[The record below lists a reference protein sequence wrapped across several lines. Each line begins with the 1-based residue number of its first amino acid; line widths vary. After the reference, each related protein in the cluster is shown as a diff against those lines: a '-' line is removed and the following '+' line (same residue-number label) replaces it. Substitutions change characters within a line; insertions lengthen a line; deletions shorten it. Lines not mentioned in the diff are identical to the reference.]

1 MDHERQDFLYLTTKG
16 WKTGKHHTIR
26 EIWFVGYDG
35 KYYVLSEHRT
45 HAHWIQNIIHDP
57 RVLFTVNDKTLEGK
71 AQIVDQDK
79 ESELAIQV
87 SELMTKIWLGQGLD
101 WRTNTR
107 LNLLLHA
114 HFIEFVNI

>member
-1 MDHERQDFLYLTTKG
+1 LDHERQDFLYLTTKG
-16 WKTGKHHTIR
+16 WKTGKQHTI
-26 EIWFVGYDG
+26 EIWFVEYDG
-35 KYYVLSEHRT
+35 KYYVLSERRT

-87 SELMTKIWLGQGLD
+87 SKLMSTKYGWDRGLIVELIQG
-101 WRTNTR
+101 
-107 LNLLLHA
+107 
-114 HFIEFVNI
+114 

>member
-1 MDHERQDFLYLTTKG
+1 LDQERQDFLYLTTKG
-16 WKTGKHHTIR
+16 WKTGKQHTI
-26 EIWFVGYDG
+26 EIWFVEYDG
-35 KYYVLSEHRT
+35 KYYVLSERPT

-87 SELMTKIWLGQGLD
+87 SKLMSTKYGWDRGLIVELIQG
-101 WRTNTR
+101 
-107 LNLLLHA
+107 
-114 HFIEFVNI
+114 

>member
-1 MDHERQDFLYLTTKG
+1 LDQQRQDFLYLTTKG
-16 WKTGKHHTIR
+16 WKTGKQHTI

-35 KYYVLSEHRT
+35 KYYVLSERRT

-87 SELMTKIWLGQGLD
+87 SKLMSTKYGWDRGLIVKLIQG
-101 WRTNTR
+101 
-107 LNLLLHA
+107 
-114 HFIEFVNI
+114 